1 MFNIND
7 RNQMMKQ
14 STAITYY
21 SVWDSLP
28 FGNWPFHRNMV
39 QVMNLKGVLAAFS
52 SEAVTFL
59 RTDPRYC
66 TKFWEPLVPGGK
78 RKSTRNA
85 IDSFQIHMDNLV
97 KLCQR
102 FIKIWHEHILKR
114 YVSFTNF
121 PRMIGIYT
129 KF

>member
-1 MFNIND
+1 
-7 RNQMMKQ
+7 MMKQ
-14 STAITYY
+14 FTAIADD

-28 FGNWPFHRNMV
+28 FGNWPFHENMV
-39 QVMNLKGVLAAFS
+39 QVMNLKGVLAAFPF
-52 SEAVTFL
+52 EAGTFL

-66 TKFWEPLVPGGK
+66 TKFWEPLAPGEK

-85 IDSFQIHMDNLV
+85 IDSFQIRMDNLV

-102 FIKIWHEHILKR
+102 FIKIWHAHILKK
-114 YVSFTNF
+114 YVAFTNF
-121 PRMIGIYT
+121 PRMIDIYT